1 MHNLDCVLR
10 TVSSVNHTKFPFELA
25 TILELVGGNSS
36 SSDALPTSLIT
47 SFRCRNT
54 LSNISNSI
62 AISLATRRSNGNLT
76 IEAENE
82 ASVGCQTREKPDLVT
97 CFWESCW
104 PIPPP
109 ILLDYKLTLPFL
121 PEPIIF
127 CFVNSPSFLI
137 LYVLSQK
144 INSMMGKSNPAKDG
158 S

>member
-1 MHNLDCVLR
+1 MTGDMHSGSAWVDGRSMQRC
-10 TVSSVNHTKFPFELA
+10 TLA
-25 TILELVGGNSS
+25 EKSYLVVTLTLAVISLPSESFDLNCTSATLCAVLELVGGNSS

-97 CFWESCW
+97 CFWERSALNVVTF
-104 PIPPP
+104 
-109 ILLDYKLTLPFL
+109 LLP
-121 PEPIIF
+121 
-127 CFVNSPSFLI
+127 
-137 LYVLSQK
+137 
-144 INSMMGKSNPAKDG
+144 
-158 S
+158 